1 MRNIAVVLLLAA
13 VLLLGA
19 TAASAQIIDTEV
31 WVGALDLSDG
41 FAVSGLRNISDHPG
55 YDNQPAFLP
64 GGESLLFS
72 TEADSLSE
80 TGLGVHAVRYDL
92 RTNRAT
98 PLPLARGFS
107 PTPAENGRIMTLRE
121 GDVRLHDASGKPLR
135 TLTKSKSAGY
145 FTRFEDGA
153 WVLFMND
160 KDRRIVLY
168 DPATAALETMAS
180 GAITAPYRVPGQ
192 RAVTFVVQDKE
203 TLTLHRLDLDA
214 KRVTLLA
221 TIPFPTGGH
230 HTWTPDGTLFMA
242 SGGTIYEWDPKLP
255 DAWLAVHHF
264 DEPGLQGITRIAL
277 SPKADRIALVS
288 VAPDETVLRDSR
300 LLSNRDM
307 KTRLA
312 PYPGTSYVRTTESLD
327 LANDT
332 ATEKG
337 IWTRRW
343 RTTEGPVELHGHF
356 TTIWHREAAGNGTVF
371 WAPQSERTT
380 E

>member
-1 MRNIAVVLLLAA
+1 MRKFAA
-13 VLLLGA
+13 VLLLLSCA
-19 TAASAQIIDTEV
+19 SAASAQIIDTEV

-41 FAVSGLRNISDHPG
+41 FAVSGLRNISNHPG

-64 GGESLLFS
+64 DGESLLFS
-72 TEADSLSE
+72 SEAESLSE

-107 PTPAENGRIMTLRE
+107 PTPAENGWIMTLRE
-121 GDVRLHDASGKPLR
+121 GDVRLHDSSGKPLR
-135 TLTKSKSAGY
+135 TLTKSKGAGY

-168 DPATAALETMAS
+168 DAGTAALETMAT
-180 GAITAPYRVPGQ
+180 GAITAPYRVPGE
-192 RAVTFVVQDKE
+192 RAVTFVVQEKE
-203 TLTLHRLDLDA
+203 TLTLHRLDVDA

-230 HTWTPDGTLFMA
+230 HTWTPDGTLFIA
-242 SGGTIYEWDPKLP
+242 SGGTIYEWDPKHP
-255 DAWLAVHHF
+255 EAWLAVHHF

-277 SPKADRIALVS
+277 SPKADRIAIVS

-307 KTRLA
+307 AARLA
-312 PYPGTSYVRTTESLD
+312 PYRGTSYVLTTETLQ
-327 LANDT
+327 LERDT

-337 IWTRRW
+337 TWIRRW
-343 RTTEGPVELHGHF
+343 RGTDGPVELRGRY
-356 TTIWHREAAGNGTVF
+356 TTIWHRQPAGNGTVF